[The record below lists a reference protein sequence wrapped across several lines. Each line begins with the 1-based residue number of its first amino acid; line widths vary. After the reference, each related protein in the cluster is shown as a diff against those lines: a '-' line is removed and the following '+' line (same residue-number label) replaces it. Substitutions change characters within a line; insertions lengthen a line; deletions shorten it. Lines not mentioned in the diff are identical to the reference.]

1 MRKFIVSI
9 ALLAI
14 LSGCGITRHEGRVE
28 TFDAAGKPTGSYVAI
43 LDRPMMI
50 EVVGTNGVTVKADSR
65 GSSSWGDFI
74 KGMME
79 IVTLGLMV
87 K

>member
-1 MRKFIVSI
+1 MKTIAVIV
-9 ALLAI
+9 LLI
-14 LSGCGITRHEGRVE
+14 FSSGCAITRHSGKVE
-28 TFDAAGKPTGSYVAI
+28 TFNALGEPTGTYVAT

-50 EVVGTNGVTVKADSR
+50 KVIDPNGVTIEADSR
-65 GSSSWGDFI
+65 GASSWGDFI

-79 IVTLGLMV
+79 IVTLGIIV